1 MVNAIQKYVP
11 LTRESHFRSKRRFL
25 AQKEA
30 KPKQEIMVVKLPNNL
45 KSSKGEVMDVRDG
58 MIANTEIITE
68 DLTLTER
75 DISEYY

>member
-1 MVNAIQKYVP
+1 
-11 LTRESHFRSKRRFL
+11 
-25 AQKEA
+25 
-30 KPKQEIMVVKLPNNL
+30 
-45 KSSKGEVMDVRDG
+45 MDVRDG